1 MSRIPAEIATFLA
14 SHHVAVAGVSRS
26 GSGPGAL
33 IAKRLR
39 DSGHAVW
46 LVNPAANEIGG
57 VPCYPSLS
65 SVPGDVG
72 SVMVVTA
79 PADSVK
85 VVEEAIARGVH
96 AVWLHR
102 SFGEGS
108 VSPAAVER
116 CRAAGVTVVEGGC
129 PMVYL
134 PPVDI
139 AHRVFRFWLEL
150 QGRVPR

>member
-1 MSRIPAEIATFLA
+1 MREMPSEIASFLA

-26 GSGPGAL
+26 GAGPGAL

-39 DSGHAVW
+39 DSGHTVW
-46 LVNPAANEIGG
+46 LVNPAADEIGG
-57 VPCYPSLS
+57 EPCYRNLS
-65 SVPGDVG
+65 SVPGELG

-85 VVEEAIARGVH
+85 VVDEAIARGVR

-108 VSPAAVER
+108 VSAEAVER

-129 PMVYL
+129 PMMYL

-139 AHRVFRFWLEL
+139 AHRVFRFCLEL

>member
-1 MSRIPAEIATFLA
+1 MREMPTEIASFMA

-26 GSGPGAL
+26 GAGPGAL

-39 DSGHAVW
+39 DSGHTVW
-46 LVNPAANEIGG
+46 LVNPAADEIGG
-57 VPCYPSLS
+57 EPCYRSLS
-65 SVPGDVG
+65 SVPGELG

-85 VVEEAIARGVH
+85 VVDEAIARGVR

-108 VSPAAVER
+108 VSPEAVER

-129 PMVYL
+129 PMMYL

-139 AHRVFRFWLEL
+139 AHRVFRFCLEL

>member
-1 MSRIPAEIATFLA
+1 MPSEIATFLA

-26 GSGPGAL
+26 GAGPGAL

-39 DSGHAVW
+39 DSGHTVW
-46 LVNPAANEIGG
+46 LVNPAADEIGG
-57 VPCYPSLS
+57 EPCYRSLS
-65 SVPGDVG
+65 GVPGELG

-85 VVEEAIARGVH
+85 VVDEAIARGVR

-108 VSPAAVER
+108 VSAEAVER

-129 PMVYL
+129 PMMYL

-139 AHRVFRFWLEL
+139 AHRVFRFCLEL

>member
-1 MSRIPAEIATFLA
+1 MREMPSEIASFLA

-26 GSGPGAL
+26 GAGPGAL

-39 DSGHAVW
+39 DSGHTVW
-46 LVNPAANEIGG
+46 LVNPAADEIGG
-57 VPCYPSLS
+57 EPCYRSLS
-65 SVPGDVG
+65 SVPGELG

-79 PADSVK
+79 PADSVN
-85 VVEEAIARGVH
+85 VVDEAIARGVR

-108 VSPAAVER
+108 VSPEAVER

-129 PMVYL
+129 PMMYL

-139 AHRVFRFWLEL
+139 AHRVFRFCLEL